1 MANQQFD
8 PRSGFCSQ
16 TNIYHSPRRSVPL
29 PPLTTPLSI
38 TSYLFSILNSHP
50 PPPHTAALIDALTRR
65 RILYSDF
72 ILRIKTLAFSLKTK
86 FNLSKNDTAFVLSQN
101 SIHVPILYFS
111 LFLIGVTVSP
121 SNPANTKP
129 EILRQIQL
137 SKPVIAFATSEAAD
151 IIPSLKCGTILL
163 DSLEFESFMTS
174 QLDERDLDSE
184 LDRVSVSQLDPAAI
198 LYSSG
203 TTGMIKGVVLTQ
215 RNWISSLAGA
225 LAVRSVRET
234 PAVALC
240 AVPYFHVYGF
250 RYCVT
255 ALALG
260 QSLVCMGRFDFGVF
274 LRAIE
279 ELRVNYVALA
289 PPIVF
294 MMAQDGGSMNGY
306 DLSKLESLACGGAPL
321 TLSIIKKLK
330 QRLPQVQ
337 LAQGYG
343 LTESTGRVFGTEG
356 PKECQVV
363 GATGKLA
370 PNCEAKIVD
379 PDTGIAQPPGKPG
392 ELWIR
397 GSFNMKGYV
406 GDEEATANVLDSAG
420 WLRTGDL
427 CYIDNEGF
435 LFYLDRI
442 KELIKYKGYQVAP
455 AELEHLLQ
463 SHPDI
468 VDAAVIPYPDEL
480 AGQVPMAFVV
490 RKCGRIIDESKIMDF
505 INKQVAPY
513 KRIRQVNFINSLP
526 RNASG
531 KVLRKELIKLAQSS
545 TISKL

>member
-16 TNIYHSPRRSVPL
+16 TNIYHSPRPSVPL

-72 ILRIKTLAFSLKTK
+72 ILHIKTLAFSLKTK

-234 PAVALC
+234 PVVALC

-255 ALALG
+255 AVGVGAE
-260 QSLVCMGRFDFGVF
+260 FGVH
-274 LRAIE
+274 
-279 ELRVNYVALA
+279 
-289 PPIVF
+289 
-294 MMAQDGGSMNGY
+294 G
-306 DLSKLESLACGGAPL
+306 K
-321 TLSIIKKLK
+321 
-330 QRLPQVQ
+330 
-337 LAQGYG
+337 GYG

-379 PDTGIAQPPGKPG
+379 PDTGIAQPPGRPG

-397 GSFNMKGYV
+397 GSFTMKGYV

-442 KELIKYKGYQVAP
+442 KELIKYKGYQVGLEVAPP

-480 AGQVPMAFVV
+480 TGQVPMAFVV
-490 RKCGRIIDESKIMDF
+490 RKFGRIIDGSKIMDF